1 MNPNSFL
8 ISISVDL
15 FPPTILLLARFPQ
28 ANGEE
33 RLSQHKSVGR
43 AKTIVSALTFDLL
56 LDNT

>member
-1 MNPNSFL
+1 MNPNSFFF

-15 FPPTILLLARFPQ
+15 LSPMIWLLPRFPQ

-43 AKTIVSALTFDLL
+43 AKTTVSALTFIYF
-56 LDNT
+56 